1 MRTLNLKGG
10 NVELYEGVKEMPVH
24 VFAEFQKY
32 LVQDGGIGST
42 MDDVTRHYGNLYKLL
57 GAGMAAEAATESYNL
72 YQNLY
77 LAINKI
83 NIGHISFA
91 CFVHSIKGAP
101 LLDHSETNLR
111 ATSVR
116 LGKMGL
122 TQGQVEDI
130 LEDLKKKLIPS

>member
-10 NVELYEGVKEMPVH
+10 NVELYESVKEMPVH
-24 VFAEFQKY
+24 IFAEFQKY
-32 LVQDGGIGST
+32 LVQDAGIGST

-57 GAGMAAEAATESYNL
+57 SAGMTAEAATESYNL

-77 LAINKI
+77 LAIHKI
-83 NIGHISFA
+83 NIGHICFA

-101 LLDHSETNLR
+101 VTDHSETNLGMIG
-111 ATSVR
+111 VR

-122 TQGQVEDI
+122 TQGQAEDI
-130 LEDLKKKLIPS
+130 LEDLKKKLMPS